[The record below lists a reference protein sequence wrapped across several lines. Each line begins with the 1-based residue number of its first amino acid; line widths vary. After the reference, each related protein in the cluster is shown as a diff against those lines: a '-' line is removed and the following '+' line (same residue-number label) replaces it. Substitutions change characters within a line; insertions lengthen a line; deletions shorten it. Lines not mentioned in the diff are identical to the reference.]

1 MGRPERIRLGDV
13 LVQRKV
19 LSQEQLK
26 LALEQQKRSGRR
38 LGRVLVDNGF
48 ATEDGIAEAL
58 AQQFSLAFINLKFY
72 NVRREILTKLNETQA
87 RRLRAMVLEQRPA
100 GLFVGVADP
109 TDLFAYDELT
119 RILKQPIELAVVA
132 EGELVQTIDRAY
144 RRTEEISGLARELE
158 QDMATGYVDF
168 AQLGATLGAEDAPV
182 VRLLQ
187 SVFEDAAQIQA
198 SDIHIEPQEHRL
210 QIRFR
215 IDGVL
220 HLQTEA
226 DTRVASAV
234 ALRLKLMSGMDISE
248 KRLPQDGRF
257 NVRVHDQE
265 MDVRISTMPT
275 QFGESVV
282 MRLLN
287 RGMGLLNLDNLGMPK
302 DMLVHLREI
311 LNRVSG
317 MVIVT
322 GPTGSGKTTT
332 LYAALSEVN
341 TTARKIITAE
351 DPVEYRLPGISQ
363 VQVND
368 KIDLSFTRILRSA
381 LRQDPDIVLVGEVR
395 DAETAQIALR
405 AAITGHL
412 VLSTLHTR
420 DAASTPIRLI
430 DMGAPNY
437 MVANSLHAVLAQRL
451 VRVSCESCAEPYQP
465 DAHELDWLRH
475 VLGAAPE
482 RTAFARGRGCTH
494 CNGTGFRG
502 RTGVYELLE
511 MTPVLVDAAS
521 RNELSGFMHAAS
533 QQIAGRTFLRHAIEL
548 ALAGRTTLAEVM
560 RISEVED

>member
-26 LALEQQKRSGRR
+26 FALEQQKRSGRR

-48 ATEDGIAEAL
+48 ATEEGIAEAL

-72 NVRREILTKLNETQA
+72 NVRREILTKLNEAQA

-287 RGMGLLNLDNLGMPK
+287 RSMGLLKLDNLGMPK
-302 DMLVHLREI
+302 DMLAHLREI

-351 DPVEYRLPGISQ
+351 DPVEYRLAGISQ